1 MKVERTYSEE
11 CDKIKAE
18 LLKKLK
24 EHLRITV
31 DDFDAELGLLLD
43 AAVETA
49 ENETGCIFL
58 PSQFKIT
65 AKTSQLHETGYY
77 PADEA
82 TSLKIDGVESDVELI
97 QVSGGRLLVELD
109 KVSELE
115 VVFDAGYTIMPSP
128 VFIACFLMAGAW
140 FKNPTDSVESL
151 PKASTNLLRNY
162 RRWLR

>member
-24 EHLRITV
+24 EHLRLTV
-31 DDFDAELGLLLD
+31 DDFDSELSGLLD
-43 AAVETA
+43 AAIETA
-49 ENETGCIFL
+49 EKETGCVFL

-65 AKTSQLHETGYY
+65 SKTSIEECGYY

-82 TSLKIDGVESDVELI
+82 TSLKIDGVETDLERVHI
-97 QVSGGRLLVELD
+97 SGG
-109 KVSELE
+109 KVCVHTDEGKSIE
-115 VVFDAGYTIMPSP
+115 VVFDAGYLVMPSP
-128 VFIACFLMAGAW
+128 VFIAVFLMAGSW
-140 FKNPTDSVESL
+140 WQNPTDSVETL
-151 PKASTNLLRNY
+151 PKASTNLLKNY

>member
-31 DDFDAELGLLLD
+31 DDFDSELGVLLD

-49 ENETGCIFL
+49 EKETGCVFL

-65 AKTSQLHETGYY
+65 AYTSIEETGYY

-82 TSLKIDGVESDVELI
+82 TSLKIDEVETDLE
-97 QVSGGRLLVELD
+97 QVHISGGRVC
-109 KVSELE
+109 VQSEEGRKIE
-115 VVFDAGYTIMPSP
+115 VVFDAGYTIIPAP
-128 VFIACFLMAGAW
+128 VFIAIFLIAGAL
-140 FKNPTDSVESL
+140 FKNPIDSVESL
-151 PKASTNLLRNY
+151 PKASTNLLKNY